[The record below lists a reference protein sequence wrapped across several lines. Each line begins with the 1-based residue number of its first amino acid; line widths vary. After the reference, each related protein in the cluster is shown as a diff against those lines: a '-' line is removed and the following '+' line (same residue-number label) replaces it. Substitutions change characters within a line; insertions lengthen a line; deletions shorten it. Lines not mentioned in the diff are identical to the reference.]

1 MRVSLVFPR
10 TQYVSGDPPLGL
22 AYVAAYARQ
31 HVPGLEIN
39 ILDSTFDKGLGL
51 VLEQLRAFQPDIVGI
66 FVDTLMY
73 KNAVEVAAVARGV
86 GAYVIAGGP
95 HATVLPQSLKSAC
108 DAVIQGE
115 GEQAFVEVIENFQRK
130 DKGAAVKSGQ
140 EIRAVECS
148 QRIADLDAIPF
159 PAYDLLDMEKY
170 LSVWGYLDSVKVG
183 LKGTT
188 MITSRGCPYQCS
200 YCQPTLDALFGPRL
214 RRRSPLNVIEEIQ
227 HLQKAFAIDG
237 VFFHDDTF
245 TINKKWVL
253 EFCQLMKDK
262 GVNILWGCNSRI
274 NTVDEE
280 ILEAMHAAGLRNI
293 HFGIESGSQRVIDE
307 IYQKKIDLA
316 DVERVLA
323 LTKAKGI
330 HTFGFF
336 MLGAPQETEEEIHAT
351 IRFARRLPLDEAS
364 FSIVTPLLG
373 TFLFD
378 QVKKLPDYEVSEN
391 FEDFDYYRHS
401 SIKRGGLSLSRLR
414 YLQMKALVLFYG
426 SPRRIGYI
434 FRHFLTIKGWK
445 QLLAKVRR
453 FI

>member
-10 TQYVSGDPPLGL
+10 THYVSGDPPLGL

-31 HVPGLEIN
+31 HVPGLEIT
-39 ILDSTFDKGLGL
+39 ILDSTFDKGLGPIT
-51 VLEQLRAFQPDIVGI
+51 ERLRAFKPDLVGI

-73 KNAVEVAAVARGV
+73 KNARELAAVAREA

-95 HATVLPQSLKSAC
+95 HATVLPESLKGFC

-115 GEQAFVEVIENFQRK
+115 GEQAFVEIIQKVHPRER
-130 DKGAAVKSGQ
+130 GAEASSGQ
-140 EIRAVECS
+140 DVRAVECS
-148 QRIADLDAIPF
+148 QRIADLDEIPF

-170 LSVWGYLDSVKVG
+170 LSSWGYLDSVRVG

-200 YCQPTLDALFGPRL
+200 YCQPTLDAIFGPRL
-214 RRRSPLNVIEEIQ
+214 RRRSPLNVVEEIR
-227 HLQKAFAIDG
+227 HLQKAFAIEG

-245 TINKKWVL
+245 TINKTWVL
-253 EFCQLMKDK
+253 EFCGLMKDK

-307 IYQKKIDLA
+307 IYQKKIDLT
-316 DVERVLA
+316 DVERVLT

-336 MLGAPQETEEEIHAT
+336 MLGAPQETEGEIRAT

-378 QVKKLPDYEVSEN
+378 QVKKLPEYEVSDD

-401 SIKRGGLSLSRLR
+401 SIKKGGLSLPRLR
-414 YLQMKALVLFYG
+414 YLQMKALILFYV

-434 FRHFLTIKGWK
+434 LRHFLTIKGWK
-445 QLLAKVRR
+445 QLLTKVRR